1 MLSTMRVPGASG
13 SFVFLILIGM
23 PAFLTGKTASSW
35 STDAPIYESSLS
47 SLYVTTLIG
56 CGLSMILG
64 SATRQPETSVQFSY
78 MLARH
83 AFDTIEPVISEPP
96 LEKVTTF
103 PSGPAP

>member
-1 MLSTMRVPGASG
+1 
-13 SFVFLILIGM
+13 
-23 PAFLTGKTASSW
+23 
-35 STDAPIYESSLS
+35 
-47 SLYVTTLIG
+47 
-56 CGLSMILG
+56 MILG